1 MRPVTSADVAREA
14 GVSRATVSHVLNDV
28 GRGRVSDA
36 TRSRVLAAADR
47 LGYVPNAAAAALRAG
62 RTSLVLVGLPA
73 WPLGP
78 PVAAAI
84 SSLVSELARRGY
96 TPLVHI
102 DHAGAADGLLRACE
116 RARPVG
122 VIALAED
129 LTSERANRLR
139 RHGARAVIVGS
150 ARHPDEGQ
158 PALVFDQAAVGRAAV
173 DHLAARGHGVIL
185 ALMPS
190 TDAAGVGKLAQER
203 LRGAAAAAAARGVR
217 LDVERLPADADA
229 AASVVVPA
237 LRRVD
242 GPSAVYAFNDE
253 YALAAIAALAEA
265 GVAVPDRVAVIGC
278 DDSPAAR
285 LIRPRLTT
293 IRMVDDALWAELA
306 DVLHAMVE
314 GGEGRSVVALP
325 RVVQGETT

>member
-28 GRGRVSDA
+28 ERGRVSDA

-47 LGYVPNAAAAALRAG
+47 LGYVPNATAAALRAG
-62 RTSLVLVGLPA
+62 RTSVVLVGLPA

-84 SSLVSELARRGY
+84 SSLVSELGRRGY
-96 TPLVHI
+96 TPLVHL
-102 DHAGAADGLLRACE
+102 DHAGAADRLLHACE

-122 VIALAED
+122 VIALSET
-129 LTSERANRLR
+129 LTSEAADRLR
-139 RHGARAVIVGS
+139 RHGARAVIGS
-150 ARHPDEGQ
+150 ARHSVQGVPS
-158 PALVFDQAAVGRAAV
+158 LVFDQASVGRAAV
-173 DHLAARGHGVIL
+173 DHLAARGHGRIL

-190 TDAAGVGKLAQER
+190 TDAAGVAELAQER

-229 AASVVVPA
+229 AASVVAPA
-237 LRRVD
+237 VGRED

-253 YALAAIAALAEA
+253 HALSVIAALAQA
-265 GVAVPDRVAVIGC
+265 GVAVPDGIAVIGC

-293 IRMVDDALWAELA
+293 IRMADDGLWAELA
-306 DVLHAMVE
+306 AVLHAMVE

-325 RVVQGETT
+325 RVIQGETT